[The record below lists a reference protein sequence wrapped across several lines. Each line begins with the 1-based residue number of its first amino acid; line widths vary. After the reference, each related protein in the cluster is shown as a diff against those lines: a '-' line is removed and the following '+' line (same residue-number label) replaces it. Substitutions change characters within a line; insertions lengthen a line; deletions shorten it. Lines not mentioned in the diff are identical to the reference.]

1 MQCYKH
7 REESAIAVCRN
18 CGKAAC
24 PDCCEDTGHGI
35 ACSTTCAGELWET
48 GRLKNRQKQVYGIG
62 QKPPLPA
69 SVSTYFFFGL
79 ILALVGTYLTITRPS
94 TDFLTF
100 AMAAVFFVM
109 SASSYKRYRDGCAEC
124 GSLGP

>member
-1 MQCYKH
+1 MRCYEH
-7 REESAIAVCRN
+7 RDEDAIGVCKS

-24 PDCCEDTGHGI
+24 PDCSEDTGHGI
-35 ACSTTCAGELWET
+35 ACSAACAGELWET
-48 GRLKNRQKQVYGIG
+48 DRLKDKQKQAYGMG
-62 QKPPLPA
+62 LNPPIPA

-79 ILALVGTYLTITRPS
+79 ILLLVGVYLTTTRPG

-109 SASSYKRYRDGCAEC
+109 SAGSYKRYRDGCAEC
-124 GSLGP
+124 GPPGS

>member
-24 PDCCEDTGHGI
+24 ADCCEDTGHGI
-35 ACSTTCAGELWET
+35 ACDAICAGELFEND
-48 GRLKNRQKQVYGIG
+48 RLRSRQMQSYGMG
-62 QKPPLPA
+62 PKPPIPA

-79 ILALVGTYLTITRPS
+79 ILLLVGIYLTVTRPGI
-94 TDFLTF
+94 DFLTL

-109 SASSYKRYRDGCAEC
+109 SAGSYKRYRDGCVEC
-124 GSLGP
+124 QP